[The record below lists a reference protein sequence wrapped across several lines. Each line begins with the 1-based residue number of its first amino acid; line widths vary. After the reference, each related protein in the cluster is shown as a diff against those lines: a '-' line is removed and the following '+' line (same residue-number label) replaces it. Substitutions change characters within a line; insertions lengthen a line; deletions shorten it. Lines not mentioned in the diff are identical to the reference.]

1 MDRREALKAG
11 LCLLGGACLAADRGW
26 ASDPS
31 GGSGLPRAPANL
43 DLRSRTFELRLEPS
57 WKRTVDSRLVW
68 LESMLRRLGREVSL
82 ALWNEAF
89 RTPDDG
95 RMAAILETGWEAYD
109 DESGGTV
116 RLDEAIDAHF
126 SEPVEGIAGADAHA
140 LVLMDAGIR
149 LPVERHPSLKVRRQ
163 ITTYD
168 SLHLRLDGVA
178 RLAGAMTSHLGKE
191 GELIA
196 YDLCRDRSIASAAAQ
211 GRNRPAA
218 EVLREW
224 ADLPRTTEATIFS
237 AGLDVELVKESDIEV
252 ILHVTACEWA
262 RYFRERHP
270 SVGYLVACSTDE
282 AGLRAATDALFMQ
295 RSSTIM
301 EGGAF
306 CGFRIYK
313 A

>member
-1 MDRREALKAG
+1 LPGAGTRRSGAG
-11 LCLLGGACLAADRGW
+11 AG
-26 ASDPS
+26 P
-31 GGSGLPRAPANL
+31 PL

-95 RMAAILETGWEAYD
+95 RMAAILETGWEAWD

-126 SEPVEGIAGADAHA
+126 SEPVEGIAGADA
-140 LVLMDAGIR
+140 
-149 LPVERHPSLKVRRQ
+149 
-163 ITTYD
+163 
-168 SLHLRLDGVA
+168 
-178 RLAGAMTSHLGKE
+178 
-191 GELIA
+191 
-196 YDLCRDRSIASAAAQ
+196 
-211 GRNRPAA
+211 
-218 EVLREW
+218 
-224 ADLPRTTEATIFS
+224 
-237 AGLDVELVKESDIEV
+237 
-252 ILHVTACEWA
+252 
-262 RYFRERHP
+262 
-270 SVGYLVACSTDE
+270 
-282 AGLRAATDALFMQ
+282 LFIQ